1 MQPAFSTRDAG
12 NALLCLRTRPTLFSA
27 SLLAALVRLP
37 LPAAE
42 SSSAPAGRIE
52 LVLEAGDPRSSLY
65 TSLHEALRAAKPG
78 AKLRLGPGKYVVDNP
93 IVLGLE
99 GLQIIGADRR
109 TTHLYPKRPGRE
121 FFVLAAD
128 RIAIRH
134 LSIDALLPDR
144 RGRASLPIFIS
155 PGHRDCEVSHTA
167 ITNSGASAILA
178 PSVEHCRI
186 LNNVIINAGDDGI
199 RMRGSHLVVESN
211 FIWRYFDEA
220 IDLARGQGIIVRNNY
235 VRSGRIGITVG
246 EAADAV
252 VHGNMVI
259 DHHLEGIDSG
269 GILTSNFVI
278 DTGTVAYRLVAPRLV
293 ANNVADGA
301 KEAGFEILRLENRT
315 VYGNIVLNSASGI
328 RLIDSNDS
336 LVTGNRF
343 CKGNTRAVIAGPRS
357 VANQL
362 FDNSSSCEEDVLAR
376 LLPLQRERLSFP
388 KKPPRGW
395 TPQAPPCSDTRWE
408 AFESVLAQY
417 QHIPTGDRFL
427 EGAEVTWATEADHP
441 SASSIEPLFRVNNP
455 GFMIVHVD
463 ANEMTSEV
471 TEDLA
476 TTLRGAGQH
485 GIGLVRAPFKA
496 FRGISHEFSQVWS
509 LTHGG
514 KEFAIVA
521 SDFYTAEPRIY
532 FIVDGRMYWTDKL
545 RFELARA
552 AAALY
557 TWYRHVADIF

>member
-1 MQPAFSTRDAG
+1 LTVFA
-12 NALLCLRTRPTLFSA
+12 A
-27 SLLAALVRLP
+27 SLLAALVPLP

-42 SSSAPAGRIE
+42 GSSAPVGRIE
-52 LVLEAGDPRSSLY
+52 LVLEAGEPRSSLH
-65 TSLHEALRAAKPG
+65 TSLHEALRAAKHG
-78 AKLRLGPGKYVVDNP
+78 AKLHLGPGKYVVENP

-128 RIAIRH
+128 RIAIRD

-144 RGRASLPIFIS
+144 RGRASIPIFIS
-155 PGHRDCEVSHTA
+155 PGHRGCEVSSTA
-167 ITNSGASAILA
+167 ITNSGASTILA

-186 LNNVIINAGDDGI
+186 RDNVIINAGDDGI
-199 RMRGSHLVVESN
+199 RMRGSHLVVEN
-211 FIWRYFDEA
+211 NLIWRYFDEA
-220 IDLARGQGIIVRNNY
+220 IDLAGGRGIIVRNNY

-252 VHGNMVI
+252 VHGNMVT
-259 DHHLEGIDSG
+259 DHHLKGIHSG
-269 GILTSNFVI
+269 GILTGNFVI
-278 DTGTVAYRLVAPRLV
+278 DTGSESYRLVAPRLV

-301 KEAGFEILRLENRT
+301 KGTGFEILQLENRT

-328 RLIDSNDS
+328 RLIDSSNN

-343 CKGNTRAVIAGPRS
+343 CNGSTGAVIAGSGS
-357 VANQL
+357 VANEL
-362 FDNSSSCEEDVLAR
+362 FDNSTSCEEAALAR
-376 LLPLQRERLSFP
+376 LLPHQRDRLSFVR
-388 KKPPRGW
+388 KSPRGL
-395 TPQAPPCSDTRWE
+395 TSQAPPGADTRWKV
-408 AFESVLAQY
+408 FESLLAQY
-417 QHIPTGDRFL
+417 QHIPAGDRFL
-427 EGAEVTWATEADHP
+427 EGAEVTWATEADRH
-441 SASSIEPLFRVNNP
+441 AADSIEPLFRVNNP

-463 ANEMTSEV
+463 ADRMTSEV
-471 TEDLA
+471 TADFA

-496 FRGISHEFSQVWS
+496 FRGISDEFGQVWS

-514 KEFAIVA
+514 KEVAIVA

-532 FIVDGRMYWTDKL
+532 FIVDGRMYWTDKV

-552 AAALY
+552 VAALY
-557 TWYRHVADIF
+557 TWYRYVADVF